1 MSGLGGVYDQ
11 GCDGSV
17 QLCELGFSLDVEPGA
32 CIRSKLEVGEGKEC
46 LALEN
51 KESEACGTAACP
63 IGCEPPGEK
72 LCSETEQTKR

>member
-51 KESEACGTAACP
+51 KESEA
-63 IGCEPPGEK
+63 
-72 LCSETEQTKR
+72 LSNS